1 MRSGIGSRFLL
12 SALLGGV
19 VMAVGSL
26 APAYGQVVA
35 GVKGKVTDSSGAA
48 LEKVELAI
56 ETVRVEGRPTGTVVG
71 KVKSRKNGTFT
82 FPFLDP
88 GEYKLTPTLTGYVA
102 LQMKVLSVDS
112 QKNVH
117 MDQTILIKRDQSNLP
132 SFPVK
137 PQGQGALVSGK
148 CEVNLL
154 MVLEEDFTAELAK
167 LQQGQ
172 EKVAAAPSAPVVSKQ
187 RDPVERGDE
196 YLAGGD
202 LDQAAAAY
210 REGLEADP
218 SRVDAHYGL
227 GKVLLKKDDLSG
239 ALASLKKAQE
249 LEPDKVGVNFYLGA
263 AYHALGQDKA
273 AIAALEKER
282 EYSPDRE
289 DVLVNLGTLY
299 RDSKQYEKAL
309 GILEEVVRV
318 NPDNT
323 DAYLAMADAY
333 NQMKQPAKAEEIY
346 KKILAKSP
354 GQEDVIWYNIGVNAF
369 NADRREAAAEAF
381 QKSVAANP
389 KNPDAHYWLANCLY
403 GLGQN
408 KEAAV
413 HYRAYLKLEPKGGYA
428 SDVAA
433 LLKQI
438 EG

>member
-1 MRSGIGSRFLL
+1 VGSI
-12 SALLGGV
+12 ALLIGAG
-19 VMAVGSL
+19 

-35 GVKGKVTDSSGAA
+35 GVKGKVTDPAGQP
-48 LEKVELAI
+48 LEKVELAM

-88 GEYKLTPTLTGYVA
+88 GEYKLTPTLAGYA
-102 LQMKVLSVDS
+102 PLQMKVLSVDS

-117 MDQTILIKRDQSNLP
+117 MDQTFLIKRDQSNLP
-132 SFPVK
+132 TIPVK

-148 CEVNLL
+148 CEVNLI
-154 MVLEEDFTAELAK
+154 MVVEADFSAELAK
-167 LQQGQ
+167 LQQG
-172 EKVAAAPSAPVVSKQ
+172 EGKAAAPTTAVVSHQ

-218 SRVDAHYGL
+218 TRADAHYGL
-227 GKVLLKKDDLSG
+227 GKVLLRKDDLSG
-239 ALASLKKAQE
+239 ALTSLKKAEE
-249 LEPDKVGVNFYLGA
+249 LDPTKVGVEFYLGA
-263 AYHALGQDKA
+263 VYHALGQDKA
-273 AIAALEKER
+273 AIEALEKER
-282 EYSPDRE
+282 VNTPDSE
-289 DVLVNLGTLY
+289 QTLVNLGTLY
-299 RDSKQYEKAL
+299 RDSKQYDKAL
-309 GILEEVVRV
+309 GILDEVVRV
-318 NPDNT
+318 NPDNS

-381 QKSVAANP
+381 RKSVEANP
-389 KNPDAHYWLANCLY
+389 KNSDAHYMLANCLY

-408 KEAAV
+408 KEAAT

-428 SDVAA
+428 GDVTA

-438 EG
+438 DG

>member
-1 MRSGIGSRFLL
+1 MRNYRTGLRFLL
-12 SALLGGV
+12 GVLLGATALG
-19 VMAVGSL
+19 AG

-35 GVKGKVTDSSGAA
+35 GVKGKVTDPAGQP

-88 GEYKLTPTLTGYVA
+88 GEYKMVPTLAGYTA
-102 LQMKVLSVDS
+102 LQMSVLSIDS

-117 MDQTILIKRDQSNLP
+117 MDGKPVLIKRDGSNLP
-132 SFPVK
+132 TFPVK

-148 CEVNLL
+148 CEVNLI
-154 MVLEEDFTAELAK
+154 MVLEENFTAELAK
-167 LQQGQ
+167 LQQG
-172 EKVAAAPSAPVVSKQ
+172 ESKPAAPAGAVVSHQ

-210 REGLEADP
+210 REGIAADP
-218 SRVDAHYGL
+218 ARSDAHYGL
-227 GKVLLKKDDLSG
+227 GKVLLRKDDLSG
-239 ALASLKKAQE
+239 ALASLKKAEE
-249 LEPDKVGVNFYLGA
+249 LDPAKVGVQFYLGA
-263 AYHALGQDKA
+263 VYHALGQDKA
-273 AIAALEKER
+273 AIDALEKER
-282 EYSPDRE
+282 ATSPDNE
-289 DVLVNLGTLY
+289 QNLVNLGTLY

-309 GILEEVVRV
+309 GILDEVVRV
-318 NPDNT
+318 NPENS

-381 QKSVAANP
+381 KKSVEANP
-389 KNPDAHYWLANCLY
+389 KNSDAHYWLANCLY

-428 SDVAA
+428 GDVTA

-438 EG
+438 DG

>member
-1 MRSGIGSRFLL
+1 MRNRTGLRFLL
-12 SALLGGV
+12 GALLGALAV
-19 VMAVGSL
+19 AVGAG

-35 GVKGKVTDSSGAA
+35 GVKGKVTDPAGQA
-48 LEKVELAI
+48 LEKVELAM

-71 KVKSRKNGTFT
+71 KVKTRKNGSFT

-88 GEYKLTPTLTGYVA
+88 GEYKMIATIAGYTP
-102 LQMKVLSVDS
+102 LQMKILSIDS
-112 QKNVH
+112 TKNVH
-117 MDQTILIKRDQSNLP
+117 MDQTVLIKRDQSNLP

-148 CEVNLL
+148 CEVNLI
-154 MVLEEDFTAELAK
+154 MVLEEDFSAELAK
-167 LQQGQ
+167 LQQG
-172 EKVAAAPSAPVVSKQ
+172 ESKAAAPTTAIVSHQ

-210 REGLEADP
+210 REGIEADP
-218 SRVDAHYGL
+218 TRADAHYGL
-227 GKVLLKKDDLSG
+227 GKTLLRKDDLSG
-239 ALASLKKAQE
+239 ALASLKKAE
-249 LEPDKVGVNFYLGA
+249 EIDPTRMGVEFYLGA
-263 AYHALGQDKA
+263 VYHALGQDKA
-273 AIAALEKER
+273 AIEALEKER
-282 EYSPDRE
+282 VNSPDNE
-289 DVLVNLGTLY
+289 QALVNLGTLY
-299 RDSKQYEKAL
+299 RDTKQYEKAL
-309 GILEEVVRV
+309 GILDEVVRV
-318 NPDNT
+318 NPENT

-381 QKSVAANP
+381 RKSVEANP
-389 KNPDAHYWLANCLY
+389 KNSDAHYWLANCLY

-408 KEAAV
+408 KEAAT
-413 HYRAYLKLEPKGGYA
+413 HYKTYLKLEPKGGYA
-428 SDVAA
+428 GDVAA

-438 EG
+438 DG

>member
-1 MRSGIGSRFLL
+1 M
-12 SALLGGV
+12 LLGIRNPISRKVPGMTV
-19 VMAVGSL
+19 DRKYPPVSDPSR
-26 APAYGQVVA
+26 APQ
-35 GVKGKVTDSSGAA
+35 
-48 LEKVELAI
+48 
-56 ETVRVEGRPTGTVVG
+56 
-71 KVKSRKNGTFT
+71 KSRKNGSFT

-88 GEYKLTPTLTGYVA
+88 GEYKMLPTFAGYTP
-102 LQMKVLSVDS
+102 LQMKVLSIDS

-148 CEVNLL
+148 CEVNLI
-154 MVLEEDFTAELAK
+154 MVLEEDFSAALAK
-167 LQQGQ
+167 LQQG
-172 EKVAAAPSAPVVSKQ
+172 ENKAAAPAAAVVSHQ

-218 SRVDAHYGL
+218 NRVEAHYGL
-227 GKVLLKKDDLSG
+227 GKVLLRKDDLSG
-239 ALASLKKAQE
+239 ALASLKKAEE
-249 LEPDKVGVNFYLGA
+249 LDPAKIGVEFYLA
-263 AYHALGQDKA
+263 AVYHSLGQDKA
-273 AIAALEKER
+273 AIEALEKER
-282 EYSPDRE
+282 VNSPDNE
-289 DVLVNLGTLY
+289 QALVNLGTLY
-299 RDSKQYEKAL
+299 RDTKQYEKAL
-309 GILEEVVRV
+309 GILDEVVRV
-318 NPDNT
+318 NPENT

-381 QKSVAANP
+381 RKSVDANP
-389 KNPDAHYWLANCLY
+389 KNSDAHYWLANCLY
-403 GLGQN
+403 GMGQN
-408 KEAAV
+408 KEAAA

-428 SDVAA
+428 GDVTA